1 MARVKVSRELALK
14 GFVTSLLET
23 FGGGDNK
30 VFTRANVEQ
39 IGKDN
44 GVGFTMFASQSQGFG
59 KMTRL
64 GQGQYTIPASWMTGK
79 SPWEGDTE
87 VIPVAKVEKTKKV
100 VAADGDDAPK
110 AKRVKKVV
118 EPEVVEVAETITTSV
133 KKNIEKNNKKAL
145 TKKELFEKAKAEIAK
160 KKAKTAEATE
170 TAE

>member
-79 SPWEGDTE
+79 SPWEGVTE

-100 VAADGDDAPK
+100 AADGDVAPK
-110 AKRVKKVV
+110 AKRVKKTV
-118 EPEVVEVAETITTSV
+118 EPEVVEVTETITTTV

-160 KKAKTAEATE
+160 KKAKTADATE
-170 TAE
+170 TSE